1 MRLEG
6 ERRTETKRSAG
17 EEERRKRVEREKDRD
32 RIASESGI
40 NRDIQK
46 ERGKRTRR
54 RRKREECKEEET
66 GRGGAKRE
74 GAKLLRVS
82 CACSTLPS
90 RPLPPPPRPA
100 HLKTSYPAIKTP
112 RKLYASR
119 PRAPASSKRTTW
131 LSY

>member
-6 ERRTETKRSAG
+6 ERRTEAKGSAG
-17 EEERRKRVEREKDRD
+17 EEERRKRVERERD

-40 NRDIQK
+40 NMYIQK
-46 ERGKRTRR
+46 ERGKWTRR
-54 RRKREECKEEET
+54 RKKREECKEEEME
-66 GRGGAKRE
+66 RE

>member
-1 MRLEG
+1 MRERDECDGETKKLAEKERKREREDEG
-6 ERRTETKRSAG
+6 ER
-17 EEERRKRVEREKDRD
+17 EK
-32 RIASESGI
+32 
-40 NRDIQK
+40 K
-46 ERGKRTRR
+46 ELK
-54 RRKREECKEEET
+54 KREEVEEGNREERVAEREE
-66 GRGGAKRE
+66 GRV
-74 GAKLLRVS
+74 KLLRVS

-119 PRAPASSKRTTW
+119 PRAPAPSKRTTW